1 MESIGGEFSTTFPDA
16 PPPPLEKKFACMLVL
31 NRSTRDFLEWY
42 AFDVSEDP
50 NHNQRRPPSPPP
62 RVKKIIGTYMRH
74 LLPFHDDE
82 SIDIIMNSTPV
93 PVATRRKDSEL
104 GWAILGGKDA
114 KPTLYRIRS
123 GSVGGVEVRN
133 SLERIG
139 LFSDGDWDSN
149 FVAAPPNGVSLPLSL
164 SGCLVLGEK
173 LYFVPCSPRS
183 PAWGMAYDPNLDE
196 WESVIDPPYPCRP
209 PFFVAAMGDGSPEP
223 RIVVG
228 SSQNHLLTLLQ
239 VYYVGTNIWEE
250 MEFDGAPKGLNEAPV
265 AVDNRLYWYAQDD
278 ECLVGYDIVTK
289 MWFLGSLHL
298 HDHSDYVDPINPM
311 SHFPVRLAHLGGRGD
326 QVFFCLFWVSR
337 FLPRTR
343 TVDHMVPP
351 KREDLITRLHCMKF
365 RVSINSN
372 LSTNQG
378 NVPLDVSIHSCQSYL
393 VPGERTFMDALV
405 L

>member
-16 PPPPLEKKFACMLVL
+16 RPPLPPEKKFACMLVL
-31 NRSTRDFLEWY
+31 NRSTRNLEWY

-62 RVKKIIGTYMRH
+62 RVKKIIGTYMKH
-74 LLPFHDDE
+74 LLPFHDDNDE
-82 SIDIIMNSTPV
+82 SVDIIMNSTPV
-93 PVATRRKDSEL
+93 ATRRRDSEL

-114 KPTLYRIRS
+114 KPTLYRIRC

-139 LFSDGDWDSN
+139 LFSDGGWDSN

-173 LYFVPCSPRS
+173 LYFMPCSSRS
-183 PAWGMAYDPNLDE
+183 QAWGMAYDPNLNE
-196 WESVIDPPYPCRP
+196 WESVIDPPHLWRP
-209 PFFVAAMGDGSPEP
+209 PYFVAAMGDGSPEP

-228 SSQNHLLTLLQ
+228 SSQKRLLQ
-239 VYYVGTNIWEE
+239 FYFVRTNIWDEI
-250 MEFDGAPKGLNEAPV
+250 EFDGAPKGLNEAPV
-265 AVDNRLYWYAQDD
+265 AVDNRLYWYVQDD
-278 ECLVGYDIVTK
+278 DCLVGYDIVTK

-298 HDHSDYVDPINPM
+298 HDHSDYVDPMKPL

-343 TVDHMVPP
+343 TMVPA
-351 KREDLITRLHCMKF
+351 KLEDLLTRLHCMKF
-365 RVSINSN
+365 QVSINSN

-393 VPGERTFMDALV
+393 VPGARTFMDALV